1 MSQTMPARFQTLAR
15 TAVLVVCAAAA
26 PACEVNL
33 NTEGVTSKDTKTF
46 AITGRPDLTLETF
59 DGAIEIHSWDRN
71 EVEVEIEK
79 RAMEQGLLDQMTV
92 EAQQDGDRIVLR
104 VKGPGRRESGGLTIG
119 VHLSPTAR
127 LRVAVPRNLV
137 LQARTED
144 GSIKVENLE
153 GRLAL
158 RTGDGSVTADR
169 LSGDIEV
176 RTGDG
181 SIRIDKGDGRLD
193 LETEDGSITVDARP
207 SMLRARTG
215 DGSIRVQVQPEAV
228 MSDAWDL
235 STGDGSVTLTLPPT
249 FNAEID
255 AETSDG
261 AVRSSHPA
269 LKIVEHEGEGRREAR
284 RELKTKMG
292 EGGPVLRVR
301 TSDGSIRFES

>member
-15 TAVLVVCAAAA
+15 AAVLVVCAAAA

-33 NTEGVTSKDTKTF
+33 NTEGVTSKDTRTF
-46 AITGRPDLTLETF
+46 AVTGHPDLTLETF

-92 EAQQDGDRIVLR
+92 EAEQQGDRIVLR
-104 VKGPGRRESGGLTIG
+104 VRGPARRESGGLTIG
-119 VHLSPTAR
+119 VHISPAAR
-127 LRVAVPRNLV
+127 LRVAVPRNLT

-144 GSIKVENLE
+144 GSIRAENLE

-158 RTGDGSVTADR
+158 RTGDGSITADR
-169 LSGDIEV
+169 LSGDIEI

-181 SIRIDKGDGRLD
+181 AIRIEKVDGRLD

-207 SMLRARTG
+207 SVLKAKTG
-215 DGSIRVQVQPEAV
+215 DGSIRVQVQPDTV

-261 AVRSSHPA
+261 AVRSTHPA
-269 LKIVEHEGEGRREAR
+269 LKVEDDSEERRESR
-284 RELKTKMG
+284 RELRTRMG
-292 EGGPVLRVR
+292 EGGRVLKVR

>member
-1 MSQTMPARFQTLAR
+1 
-15 TAVLVVCAAAA
+15 
-26 PACEVNL
+26 
-33 NTEGVTSKDTKTF
+33 
-46 AITGRPDLTLETF
+46 
-59 DGAIEIHSWDRN
+59 
-71 EVEVEIEK
+71 VEVEIEK

-92 EAQQDGDRIVLR
+92 EAEQDGDRIVLR
-104 VKGPGRRESGGLTIG
+104 VKGPARRESGGLTIG

-169 LSGDIEV
+169 LSGDIEIH
-176 RTGDG
+176 TGDG
-181 SIRIDKGDGRLD
+181 AIRVDKVDGRLD

-207 SMLRARTG
+207 SMLKARTG
-215 DGSIRVQVQPEAV
+215 DGSIRVQVQPDTV

-261 AVRSSHPA
+261 AVRSTHPA
-269 LKIVEHEGEGRREAR
+269 LKIAEHEGEGRREAR

>member
-1 MSQTMPARFQTLAR
+1 MSQTLPARLHTLVRA
-15 TAVLVVCAAAA
+15 AVLVAGATAALG
-26 PACEVNL
+26 CEVNL
-33 NTEGVTSKDTKTF
+33 NTEGLTSKETRTF
-46 AITGRPDLTLETF
+46 AVTGRPDLTLETF
-59 DGAIEIHSWDRN
+59 DGAIEIHSWDRP

-79 RAMEQGLLDQMTV
+79 RAMEQGLLEQMTV
-92 EAQQDGDRIVLR
+92 EAEQQGDRIVLR
-104 VKGPGRRESGGLTIG
+104 VKGPARRDSGGLTIG
-119 VHLSPTAR
+119 VHISPAAR
-127 LRVAVPRNLV
+127 LRVAVPRQLT

-144 GSIKVENLE
+144 GSIRAENLE

-169 LSGDIEV
+169 LSGEV
-176 RTGDG
+176 EIRTGDG
-181 SIRIDKGDGRLD
+181 AIRFNKGDGRLD

-207 SMLRARTG
+207 ALLRARTG
-215 DGSIRVQVQPEAV
+215 DGSIRVQVQPDTA

-235 STGDGSVTLTLPPT
+235 STGDGSVTMTLPPA

-269 LKIVEHEGEGRREAR
+269 LRIPEDGEDRRESR
-284 RELKTKMG
+284 RELRTRMG
-292 EGGPVLRVR
+292 EGGRVLKIR

>member
-1 MSQTMPARFQTLAR
+1 MSQTIPARCQTLAR
-15 TAVLVVCAAAA
+15 TAVLVVCASAAQ
-26 PACEVNL
+26 ACEVNL
-33 NTEGVTSKDTKTF
+33 NTEGVTSKDTRTF
-46 AITGRPDLTLETF
+46 AVAGQPDLTLETF

-92 EAQQDGDRIVLR
+92 EAQQEDDRIVLR
-104 VKGPGRRESGGLTIG
+104 VKGPARRDSGGLTIG
-119 VHLSPTAR
+119 VHISPTAR
-127 LRVAVPRNLV
+127 LRVAVPRNLA

-144 GSIKVENLE
+144 GAIRAENLE
-153 GRLAL
+153 GRLVL

-169 LSGDIEV
+169 LSGEIEV

-181 SIRIDKGDGRLD
+181 AIRIEKVDGRLD

-207 SMLRARTG
+207 SVLKARTG
-215 DGSIRVQVQPEAV
+215 DGSIRVQVQSETV

-261 AVRSSHPA
+261 AVRSTHPA
-269 LKIVEHEGEGRREAR
+269 LKVVEHEGEGRRESR
-284 RELKTKMG
+284 RELKTRMG
-292 EGGPVLRVR
+292 GGGPVLRV
-301 TSDGSIRFES
+301 GHPEHLPLF

>member
-1 MSQTMPARFQTLAR
+1 MSPTLPARFQTLAR
-15 TAVLVVCAAAA
+15 AAVLVACAAAA

-33 NTEGVTSKDTKTF
+33 NTEGLTSKDTRTF
-46 AITGRPDLTLETF
+46 AVTGRPDLTLETF

-79 RAMEQGLLDQMTV
+79 RAMEQGLIDQMTV
-92 EAQQDGDRIVLR
+92 EAQQEGDRIVLR
-104 VKGPGRRESGGLTIG
+104 VKGPARRDSGGLTIG
-119 VHLSPTAR
+119 VHISPAAR
-127 LRVAVPRNLV
+127 LRVAVPRNLT

-144 GSIKVENLE
+144 GAIKAENLE
-153 GRLAL
+153 GRLVL

-169 LSGDIEV
+169 LSGEV
-176 RTGDG
+176 EIHTGDG
-181 SIRIDKGDGRLD
+181 GIRAEKLDGRLN

-207 SMLRARTG
+207 SVLKARTG
-215 DGSIRVQVQPEAV
+215 DGAIRVQVQADTV

-235 STGDGSVTLTLPPT
+235 STGDGSVTLTLPSG

-269 LKIVEHEGEGRREAR
+269 LKVEQDGEGRRESR
-284 RELKTKMG
+284 RELKTRMG

>member
-1 MSQTMPARFQTLAR
+1 MSPTMPARFQHLAR

-33 NTEGVTSKDTKTF
+33 NTEGVTSKDTRTF
-46 AITGRPDLTLETF
+46 AVTGRPDLTLETF
-59 DGAIEIHSWDRN
+59 DGAIEIHSWDRR

-79 RAMEQGLLDQMTV
+79 RAMEQDLLDQMTV

-104 VKGPGRRESGGLTIG
+104 VKGPSQRESGGLTIG

-127 LRVAVPRNLV
+127 LRVAVPRDLV

-144 GSIKVENLE
+144 GAIRVENLA

-169 LSGDIEV
+169 LSGDLEV

-181 SIRIDKGDGRLD
+181 AIRIEKVDGRLD

-215 DGSIRVQVQPEAV
+215 DGSIRVQIQPEAV

-235 STGDGSVTLTLPPT
+235 STGDGSITLTLPPS
-249 FNAEID
+249 FSAEID
-255 AETSDG
+255 AETDDG

-269 LKIVEHEGEGRREAR
+269 LKVIEHDGEDRRESR
-284 RELKTKMG
+284 RELKTRMG
-292 EGGPVLRVR
+292 AGGPVLRVR
-301 TSDGSIRFES
+301 TNDGTIRFES